1 MKSDQH
7 QKRRFFSLDLQS
19 RLALGFLVATC
30 LTGLFATMVSI
41 WTINKSAT
49 AEVQSRIR
57 TDMNTARLI
66 YNTKLQKIMSLVQFT
81 AKRCDLQ
88 ELYKQNDR
96 AGLIYFKGFI
106 RQKPGITPDND
117 QMLLD
122 MLTIVDARGNVL
134 YRAAN
139 PEVNGDSLL
148 QDPLVKQ
155 SLEKRMPVYSTELL
169 SVEEIIKENPALLD
183 RTIINV
189 VKTPL
194 SADIGKDRLSEGMVM
209 KAAYPVTD
217 RKTGRLLGVLIG
229 GVLLNNDNEIVD
241 QIRDRVYHGEKYKGQ
256 EMGVATLFQGGVRIS
271 TNVLTE
277 SKQRA
282 IGTVLS
288 KEVYDRV
295 IVDKQDWVGRAFV
308 VKDWY
313 MASYTPILN
322 MNQRIIGLLYT
333 GILEAKYRD
342 IQGRLIWINLAVTIF
357 GMLIAFAI
365 SLYLGNTIIKRIR
378 ILKKATEA
386 IAAGN
391 LNYQLSPDT
400 ISGFAMLD
408 EAFNDMV
415 KSLKEHNDQLR
426 KMNEKLIKTEKI
438 TALGEMASGVAHEI
452 NNPLGGILLYSSIIL
467 EDMSEDS
474 PMRENV
480 QKIIYQTNRCKNIVQ
495 SLLDFARTPTGEM
508 VPLSVNQVIDTSLSL
523 VKDQSIFHGIEIELH
538 LADDLPDILGDRSR
552 LEEVF
557 LNLFINAADAMEG
570 SGKLIIVTKQDPK
583 KTVRI
588 FISDTGKGIDEEH
601 LPHIFE
607 PFYTTKERGH
617 GTGLGLSIAYG
628 IIRKH
633 NGSIDAESKSGKGTT
648 FIITLPAYLENT
660 SQTGDNHQSV

>member
-1 MKSDQH
+1 MKSDHH
-7 QKRRFFSLDLQS
+7 QKRRSFSLDLQS
-19 RLALGFLVATC
+19 RLALGFLIATC

-96 AGLIYFKGFI
+96 AGLVYFKGFI

-148 QDPLVKQ
+148 KDPLVKQ
-155 SLEKRMPVYSTELL
+155 SLEKRMPVYSTELM
-169 SVEEIIKENPALLD
+169 SVGEIIKENPVLLD

-194 SADIGKDRLSEGMVM
+194 SADIREDWLSEGMVM

-256 EMGVATLFQGGVRIS
+256 EMGVATLFQGCVRIS
-271 TNVLTE
+271 TNVITE

-295 IVDKQDWVGRAFV
+295 IVEKQDWVGRAFV

-313 MASYTPILN
+313 MSSYTPILN
-322 MNQRIIGLLYT
+322 MNQKIIGLLYT

-357 GMLIAFAI
+357 GMLIAFMI

-415 KSLKEHNDQLR
+415 RSLKEHNDQLR

-467 EDMSEDS
+467 EDMPENS
-474 PMRENV
+474 PMRDNV

-557 LNLFINAADAMEG
+557 LNLFINAADAMAG
-570 SGKLIIVTKQDPK
+570 SGKLTIVTKFETK

-588 FISDTGKGIDEEH
+588 SISDTGKGIDEEH

-628 IIRKH
+628 IVRKH
-633 NGSIDAESKSGKGTT
+633 NGSIDAESKSGEGTT
-648 FIITLPAYLENT
+648 FIITLPVYLAEA
-660 SQTGDNHQSV
+660 SQAGDNHQFV